1 MEVSESV
8 MALFSEAASLW
19 SLLCLQK
26 DLLGGIAAAPKRE
39 KHRGWGIVWGG
50 GWGVLRKEA
59 WRMFLSLPSP
69 PSPARLSTSSLFRH
83 LFFFFFL
90 HYLSLSPSDAAADAS
105 CSFFFLTSVLF

>member
-1 MEVSESV
+1 MSESV

-39 KHRGWGIVWGG
+39 KHRGWGSGRSGRVGG
-50 GWGVLRKEA
+50 GLRKEA

-83 LFFFFFL
+83 LFFSFFL
-90 HYLSLSPSDAAADAS
+90 FFASSLPQP
-105 CSFFFLTSVLF
+105 F

>member
-39 KHRGWGIVWGG
+39 KHRGWGSVWGG
-50 GWGVLRKEA
+50 GVGGAQEGSVEDVSVSPFTSLPIPA
-59 WRMFLSLPSP
+59 VHSLSFPPPFFFLFFALSLPQP
-69 PSPARLSTSSLFRH
+69 
-83 LFFFFFL
+83 
-90 HYLSLSPSDAAADAS
+90 
-105 CSFFFLTSVLF
+105 V